1 MKKKHNK
8 IEIIILCIG
17 AILVMSLLGICFSEL
32 KEYSSIIITLLVI
45 DIIVL
50 VLYKHNTRTPESIF
64 KSKIKNII
72 NTYDSVLAK
81 VNVNILPDLSDKDI
95 VYIDKFED
103 LIDTQGETKKPIF
116 YSIAERTVSF
126 VLIDHNLVCYSIIRE
141 NEDLIDPVERKLI
154 VAKEKKNVRDIDE
167 SILAELD
174 RTTII
179 KLPNVG
185 SYKVSPIRKKDTK
198 KEETIEENNKVDD
211 IDEII

>member
-17 AILVMSLLGICFSEL
+17 AVLVISLLGIYFSEL

-45 DIIVL
+45 DIITY
-50 VLYKHNTRTPESIF
+50 VLYKYNTRTPESIF
-64 KSKIKNII
+64 KSKVKNII
-72 NTYDSVLAK
+72 NTYDSILAE
-81 VNVNILPDLSDKDI
+81 VDVLPDLSDKDI
-95 VYIDKFED
+95 VYIEKFED

-141 NEDLIDPVERKLI
+141 NEELIDPVERKLI

-198 KEETIEENNKVDD
+198 KEETLEESNKDD
-211 IDEII
+211 DMDEII